1 MARNHHESNNKHLLF
16 GILAGTVVGAV
27 AAAVVNSQRGRAFRE
42 DLYDAYHNA
51 SQRVNDAAHSL
62 SEKTY
67 DLSNRFTHKKHQ
79 PADHTN
85 LTIGA
90 IAGGILG
97 ISAILFLS
105 SESSKGIR
113 ERLAET
119 IETLSDKAHTFE
131 DMAHDAAENFEDRI
145 SPWVH
150 RVESF
155 VNSFNGNEC
164 KSKKNGINPQFD
176 KILDWAVTAAQVYQ
190 SLKK

>member
-1 MARNHHESNNKHLLF
+1 MARNHREYTNNHLLF
-16 GILAGTVVGAV
+16 GILAGTVVGAF
-27 AAAVVNSQRGRAFRE
+27 AAAVVNSKRGREFRE

-51 SQRVNDAAHSL
+51 SQRVSDAAHSL
-62 SEKTY
+62 SEKTH
-67 DLSNRFTHKKHQ
+67 DFSTRFTHKKHE
-79 PADHTN
+79 PADRTN

-113 ERLAET
+113 DRIADT
-119 IETLSDKAHTFE
+119 IETLSDKAHSFE
-131 DMAHDAAENFEDRI
+131 DMAHDAAESFEDRI

-150 RVESF
+150 KVETF
-155 VNSFNGNEC
+155 INSFNGNGYR
-164 KSKKNGINPQFD
+164 SRKNGINQQFD